1 MKYDWKYEDARGVEK
16 RGRLMEVVERQGS
29 DVTYVFEDENGGTD
43 LVSGSRLKKAERIDW
58 E

>member
-16 RGRLMEVVERQGS
+16 RGRLMEVVEYQGS